1 MLLLELL
8 LVASGNSDVYV
19 RLRVFLSFFS
29 IMLINVR
36 KLHFWIHF
44 DCAQLVLQQ
53 QKSCCSSLYLSI
65 VLLKEK
71 HKSSAVATKMPP
83 PDCIVTVTQTTH
95 H

>member
-19 RLRVFLSFFS
+19 RLRVFFSFSS

-36 KLHFWIHF
+36 KLHFWIDF
-44 DCAQLVLQQ
+44 DSALLVSEQ
-53 QKSCCSSLYLSI
+53 QKSCCSSLHLSV

-71 HKSSAVATKMPP
+71 HRSSAVATKMPL

-95 H
+95 R

>member
-19 RLRVFLSFFS
+19 RLRVFFSFSS

-36 KLHFWIHF
+36 KLHFWIDF
-44 DCAQLVLQQ
+44 DSARLVSEQ
-53 QKSCCSSLYLSI
+53 QKSCCSSLHLSV

-71 HKSSAVATKMPP
+71 HRSSAVATKMPL

-95 H
+95 R

>member
-19 RLRVFLSFFS
+19 RLRVFFSFSS
-29 IMLINVR
+29 IMLINVW
-36 KLHFWIHF
+36 KLHFWIDF
-44 DCAQLVLQQ
+44 DSALLVSEQ
-53 QKSCCSSLYLSI
+53 QKSCCSSLHLSV

-71 HKSSAVATKMPP
+71 HRSSAVATKMPL

-95 H
+95 R